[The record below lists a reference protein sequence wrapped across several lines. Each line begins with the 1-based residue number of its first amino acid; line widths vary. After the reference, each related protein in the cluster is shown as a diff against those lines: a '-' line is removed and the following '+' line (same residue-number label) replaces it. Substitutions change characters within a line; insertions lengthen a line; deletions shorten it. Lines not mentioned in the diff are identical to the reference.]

1 MYLAK
6 NRTILPIIQH
16 CILMLP
22 NNQALNFLE
31 LLLNYKN
38 TVDNHR
44 NLRNISIDEFGKYS
58 EGLSN
63 IYNDLTNSIKEL
75 KETQK
80 N

>member
-1 MYLAK
+1 
-6 NRTILPIIQH
+6 
-16 CILMLP
+16 MLP

-31 LLLNYKN
+31 SLLNYKN

-44 NLRNISIDEFGKYS
+44 TIRNISIDEFGKYS

-63 IYNDLTNSIKEL
+63 MYNDLTNSIKEL

>member
-1 MYLAK
+1 
-6 NRTILPIIQH
+6 
-16 CILMLP
+16 MLP

-31 LLLNYKN
+31 SLLNYKN

-44 NLRNISIDEFGKYS
+44 NIRNISIDEFGKYS

-63 IYNDLTNSIKEL
+63 MYNDLTNSIKEL